1 MVEQWIAKQDIAK
14 RNIWILQI
22 RLKKIHPTQ

>member
-22 RLKKIHPTQ
+22 RLKKIPPTQ